1 MMHEKIVSKSKQSV
15 ESIESE
21 SSNRSMKEARR
32 ESIIFTNEIKNEFD
46 AISISYHIQNL
57 DQMKY

>member
-1 MMHEKIVSKSKQSV
+1 
-15 ESIESE
+15 
-21 SSNRSMKEARR
+21 MKEVRR
-32 ESIIFTNEIKNEFD
+32 ESIIFTNEIKDEFD